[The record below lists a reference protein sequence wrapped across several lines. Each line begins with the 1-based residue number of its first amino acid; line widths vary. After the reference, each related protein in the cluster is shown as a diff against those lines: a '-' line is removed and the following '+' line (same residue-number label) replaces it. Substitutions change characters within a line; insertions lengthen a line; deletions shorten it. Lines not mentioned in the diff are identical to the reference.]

1 MALKT
6 VLTSNDISRM
16 IAAARCQRDQL
27 IAQFYSDTGCRASE
41 LLALTLENIDFDAGT
56 VLIPHLKRGAKKKC
70 PNCGR
75 TAGRAS
81 MWCSRCGADL
91 AKVDAEGIQQRSR
104 IITLGPETISLLR
117 DFTAGMGKNEKVIK
131 LTRQMIYNII
141 RELASAAGL
150 SGKQLL
156 NPESGKKHFVHPHI
170 FRSSL
175 AVDWLEVAGGDI
187 NKQKALQEHLGHK
200 SFDTTMKY
208 DKLSPSQVRKVSDEV
223 RQARF
228 KEGGTDANT

>member
-6 VLTSNDISRM
+6 VLTSDDINRM
-16 IAAARCQRDQL
+16 IAAARCQRDQV
-27 IAQFYSDTGCRASE
+27 IAQFYKDAGTRVSE
-41 LLALTLENIDFDAGT
+41 LLAVTVDNIDFDAGT

-70 PNCGR
+70 PECGR

-81 MWCSRCGADL
+81 QWCSRCGADL
-91 AKVDAEGIQQRSR
+91 SKVDAEGIQERNR
-104 IITLGPETISLLR
+104 LINLGPETLSLLQ
-117 DFTAGMGKNEKVIK
+117 DFTSGMGKNEKVIK
-131 LTRQMIYNII
+131 LTRQMVYNII

-150 SGKQLL
+150 AGKQLL
-156 NPESGKKHFVHPHI
+156 NPESGKKHYVHPHI

-175 AVDWLEVAGGDI
+175 AVDWLEVASGDI
-187 NKQKALQEHLGHK
+187 NKQKALQTHLGHK

-208 DKLSPSQVRKVSDEV
+208 DKLSPSQIKKTTDEV

-228 KEGGTDANT
+228 GKKE